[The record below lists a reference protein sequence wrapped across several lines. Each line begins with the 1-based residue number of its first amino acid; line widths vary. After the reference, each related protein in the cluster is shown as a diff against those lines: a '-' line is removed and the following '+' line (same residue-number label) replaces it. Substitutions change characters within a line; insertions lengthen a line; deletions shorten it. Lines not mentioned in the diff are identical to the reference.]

1 MEVRDATA
9 GDRAWLAG
17 VLAERWGSTLIARRG
32 TLVDAGELPG
42 LIAEIDG
49 EPVGLATYEETDGMI
64 EIVTLDAL
72 GERQGVGTALVERLV
87 ALAGERHCSRVWLV
101 TTNDNLRALRFYQR
115 RGFRLAALHAGAVDR
130 ARALKP
136 GIPAVGSGGLEIHDE
151 IELARE
157 IPTAG
162 VAGHAGTGGAADPGE
177 VVLERVTEPDKAVL
191 ARLLQFYRHD
201 FSAFRHDELAEDGT
215 FAYRFL
221 DLYFLEP
228 DREAWFIRHAGELAG
243 FAMTR
248 TLPDCGAEV
257 AEFFVLHAHR
267 RVGVGRRAAG
277 DLFRGRPG
285 RWEVAFDV
293 ANEEAARF
301 WPAVVASAATGPVD
315 CTRATPPARTHEQVV
330 LRFSTA

>member
-32 TLVDAGELPG
+32 TLVDAGGLPG

-64 EIVTLDAL
+64 EIVTLDASR
-72 GERQGVGTALVERLV
+72 EPQGVGTALVERLV

-115 RGFRLAALHAGAVDR
+115 RGFRLAALRAGAVDR

-157 IPTAG
+157 IPPAG
-162 VAGHAGTGGAADPGE
+162 VAGHARTGGAANPGE
-177 VVLERVTEPDKAVL
+177 VVLERVTEPNKAVL
-191 ARLLQFYRHD
+191 ARLLQLYRHD
-201 FSAFRHDELAEDGT
+201 FSAIRHYELAEDGT
-215 FAYRFL
+215 FVYRFL

-228 DREAWFIRHAGELAG
+228 DREAWFIRHAGKLAG

-248 TLPDCGAEV
+248 TMPDCASEV
-257 AEFFVLHAHR
+257 AEFFVLRAHR

-277 DLFRGRPG
+277 DLLCGRPG

-293 ANEEAARF
+293 ANEEASRF
-301 WPAVVASAATGPVD
+301 WPAVVASVATGPVE
-315 CTRATPPARTHEQVV
+315 CSRETPPARTYDQVV
-330 LRFSTA
+330 LRFSTR